1 MITVTQKNKIKK
13 LFKKVFPKGYA
24 KEVQTKLNAN
34 GIVTKKGTEFGIS
47 YITHVINR
55 RNSNLDIEETII
67 ALYEEKKNELL
78 VISNR
83 RKEIFSTKKPEAGT
97 PGLI

>member
-1 MITVTQKNKIKK
+1 MITLTHKNKIKK

-24 KEVQTKLNAN
+24 KEVQAKLNAK
-34 GIVTKKGTEFGIS
+34 GIVTKKGKEYGVS
-47 YITHVINR
+47 YIGHVLNGL
-55 RNSNLDIEETII
+55 NTNLDIEETII

-97 PGLI
+97 SGLI

>member
-1 MITVTQKNKIKK
+1 MITLTQKNKMKK
-13 LFKKVFPKGYA
+13 LFKKVLPKGYS
-24 KEVQTKLNAN
+24 KEVQDKLNEK
-34 GIVTKKGTEFGIS
+34 GIVTKKGKEFGIS
-47 YITHVINR
+47 YITHVFNG

-78 VISNR
+78 EISKR